1 MGTMEP
7 EPDGAFESGV
17 SRREL
22 MRLAAYAVALPG
34 AADFFS
40 AWLGAVPQGHQSH
53 RPYAPP
59 EPPLLRD
66 YQPKFFNA
74 EDFEALQ
81 AFTEIL
87 IPTDDTPG
95 AKEARCAHFIDF
107 VLQASAQAAPQ
118 TQQQWRRAMAA
129 LRDAGFHAGDA
140 GRRAA
145 IVAEMARP
153 ERERGAQHPAYFA
166 YRLIKQENT
175 FAFYTSR
182 AGMIEALDYRGNTFN
197 VTFPACTH
205 PEHRVL

>member
-1 MGTMEP
+1 MADDAELGSS
-7 EPDGAFESGV
+7 GESGV

-40 AWLGAVPQGHQSH
+40 AWLSAAPRQHQPH
-53 RPYAPP
+53 RPYSPP

-66 YQPKFFNA
+66 YQPKFFDR

-95 AKEARCAHFIDF
+95 AREARCAHFIDF
-107 VLQASAQAAPQ
+107 VLQASADAAPD
-118 TQQQWRRAMAA
+118 TQRQWRRAMAA
-129 LRDAGFHAGDA
+129 LKEAGFHAADA
-140 GRRAA
+140 PRRSA

-166 YRLIKQENT
+166 YRLIKQENA

-182 AGMIEALDYRGNTFN
+182 AGLIEALDYRGNTFN

-205 PEHRVL
+205 PEHRAV